1 MQAGSASTLQ
11 VPAMTL
17 RVAACTGYC
26 AYGCRVSRF
35 VPGQRVGTAARQL
48 HAEDAGKT
56 VWAWVCSAMP
66 VRVLVGMRVTG
77 VLWAGTGGAG
87 LAVRARL
94 GRAGQALWSE
104 CGSMPAAGQL
114 HARRGWLA
122 GGGQLR

>member
-1 MQAGSASTLQ
+1 M
-11 VPAMTL
+11 
-17 RVAACTGYC
+17 
-26 AYGCRVSRF
+26 
-35 VPGQRVGTAARQL
+35 PGQRAGIAARQL
-48 HAEDAGKT
+48 HAEGAGKT

-66 VRVLVGMRVTG
+66 VSALVGMRVTG

-94 GRAGQALWSE
+94 GRAGQALWSD
-104 CGSMPAAGQL
+104 CGSMPAAVQL